1 VTTTYRPDSDVDD
14 DEGTEEPRDRRR
26 RNALIVAACVV
37 VAVLVTWL
45 VAFSPVFGVRTIRVL
60 GNHVATAAQI
70 EKAAAIGNGTPLVRL
85 DTDAVARR
93 VERLAVVASAQVR
106 TSFPSTVVITVD
118 EREPVG
124 YVRAHGTTMLVDR
137 TGDQYR
143 AVAHPPA
150 GLPRFDVPADADART
165 TGGAVATVARALP
178 AALLARID
186 VIHALDPSA
195 ITLVLTDGRTVAW
208 GSAAA
213 SPAKARVLRA
223 LLKQPGSQIDVTDP
237 HQPFTR

>member
-1 VTTTYRPDSDVDD
+1 VTTTYRPGSDI
-14 DEGTEEPRDRRR
+14 DEDAVEEPRDLRR
-26 RNALIVAACVV
+26 RNALIAAACVV
-37 VAVLVTWL
+37 VAVVGTWL
-45 VAFSPVFGVRTIRVL
+45 MAFSPVFGVRTIEVQ

-70 EKAAAIGNGTPLVRL
+70 EKVAAIGKGTPLVRL

-118 EREPVG
+118 ERKPVG
-124 YVRAHGTTMLVDR
+124 YVSAHGKTMLVDR

-143 AVAHPPA
+143 AVAQPPA
-150 GLPRFDVPADADART
+150 GLPRFDVPAAADART

-186 VIHALDPSA
+186 VIHALDRSA

-208 GSAAA
+208 GSAGA
-213 SPAKARVLRA
+213 SPVKARVLRA